1 MAGIADFL
9 DSLIGGFDLI
19 CYSLAI
25 GSLFW
30 GLFVLRPWHSPRQF
44 PTDLRHTHR
53 PWQYQDGYSTLLL
66 QKTIALIYKGAF
78 WLSAAQ
84 LFKIILKVWL
94 MTAVLER
101 SPFPEFAETTQ
112 FIGGIV
118 RMTLTL
124 FLATYCYRYLSKNPF
139 SKQHWIIATIV
150 ALPMIISGAWLVHG
164 AGRFENQYLL
174 MTLTVIHQLAAAAWI
189 GGVFQLV
196 NLWLLRNRNQITAG
210 LWPLLLKRFSMFGI
224 ASVTMILISG
234 LPIAWQYIDSWNGL
248 IGTGYGNLLL
258 VKITLLAIALGFAW
272 LNKSAVL
279 EFGFSGNNHAL
290 NNRVPYYIEAETFI
304 LITLLFTAASLA
316 SQPPAIDIPSLTAS
330 WQEVL
335 GTFRPQIPMTN
346 SPTHTALIAG
356 EAGRVAIVGQ
366 VPSLAATEWS
376 NYNHNIAGIFL
387 TVMSFFAMLSYVRK
401 PGFEHFKY
409 WPLGFVGLGIF
420 LFFRSDAESWPLGPI
435 GFWDS
440 TFNNGEVLQHRIATL
455 LVFVLGIMELSARI
469 TKNPNSKLP
478 FVFPL
483 LAAFGGLM
491 LLTHSHVGFQAKS
504 AFLIQVGHTTMGIFS
519 LILACGRW
527 LELKLDNP
535 SKDITRD
542 GVYAASLSGTGAA
555 ITRDGVY
562 AASLSGTG
570 AAIVKDGGNIDDYRE
585 QAWQPSLAVSKI
597 AGFISVA
604 ALFQIGIILMFYRE
618 PLY

>member
-19 CYSLAI
+19 CYSLTI
-25 GSLFW
+25 GGLFW
-30 GLFVLRPWHSPRQF
+30 GLFVLRPWNKQN
-44 PTDLRHTHR
+44 
-53 PWQYQDGYSTLLL
+53 GYNAELL
-66 QKTIALIYKGAF
+66 QRTIALIYKGGFLLA
-78 WLSAAQ
+78 AAQ
-84 LFKIILKVWL
+84 LFKIILKIWL
-94 MTAVLER
+94 MTALLER
-101 SPFPEFAETTQ
+101 WPFPEFAGTTQ
-112 FIGGIV
+112 FIGGII
-118 RMTLTL
+118 RTLLTV
-124 FLATYCYRYLSKNPF
+124 FLAGYCYQYLSKNPA
-139 SKQHWIIATIV
+139 SKAHWIMAAAV
-150 ALPMIISGAWLVHG
+150 ALPMIISGAWLVHA
-164 AGRFENQYLL
+164 AGRFENQFVL
-174 MTLTVIHQLAAAAWI
+174 MSLTVIHQLAAAAWI
-189 GGVFQLV
+189 GGIFQLV
-196 NLWLLRNRNQITAG
+196 NLWLLRQKNQVAAE
-210 LWPLLLKRFSMFGI
+210 LWPLMLRRFSKFGI
-224 ASVTMILISG
+224 ASVAMILISG
-234 LPIAWQYIDSWNGL
+234 VPIALQYIDTWNGL
-248 IGTGYGNLLL
+248 VGTGYGNLLM

-279 EFGFSGNNHAL
+279 EYGISGNPYAL
-290 NNRVPYYIEAETFI
+290 NNRVPYYIEAETFV

-316 SQPPAIDIPSLTAS
+316 SQPPAIDISTLTAS

-335 GTFRPQIPMTN
+335 NTFNPQIPQTS
-346 SPTHTALIAG
+346 SPSHVALIAG
-356 EAGRVAIVGQ
+356 EAGRVAIIDQ
-366 VPSLAATEWS
+366 VPSMAATEWS

-387 TVMSFFAMLSYVRK
+387 TTMSFFAMLSYIKQLPSFLSVFDKFLPLTR
-401 PGFEHFKY
+401 Y

-435 GFWDS
+435 SFWDS

-455 LVFVLGIMELSARI
+455 LVFVLGLFELSARM

-527 LELKLDNP
+527 LELKLDRP
-535 SKDITRD
+535 GKDF
-542 GVYAASLSGTGAA
+542 
-555 ITRDGVY
+555 
-562 AASLSGTG
+562 
-570 AAIVKDGGNIDDYRE
+570 
-585 QAWQPSLAVSKI
+585 

>member
-19 CYSLAI
+19 CYSLTI
-25 GSLFW
+25 GGLFW
-30 GLFVLRPWHSPRQF
+30 GLFVLRPWNNQN
-44 PTDLRHTHR
+44 
-53 PWQYQDGYSTLLL
+53 GYNAELL
-66 QKTIALIYKGAF
+66 QRTIALIYKGGFLLA
-78 WLSAAQ
+78 AAQ
-84 LFKIILKVWL
+84 LFKIILKIWL

-101 SPFPEFAETTQ
+101 WPFPEFAGTTQ
-112 FIGGIV
+112 FIGGII
-118 RMTLTL
+118 RTLLTV
-124 FLATYCYRYLSKNPF
+124 FLAGYCYQYLSKNPA
-139 SKQHWIIATIV
+139 SKAHWTMAAV
-150 ALPMIISGAWLVHG
+150 MALPMIISGAWLVHA
-164 AGRFENQYLL
+164 AGRFDNQFVL
-174 MTLTVIHQLAAAAWI
+174 MSLTVIHQLAAAAWI
-189 GGVFQLV
+189 GGIFQLV
-196 NLWLLRNRNQITAG
+196 NLWLLRQNNQVAAE
-210 LWPLLLKRFSMFGI
+210 LWPLMLRRFSKFGI
-224 ASVTMILISG
+224 ASVAMILVSG
-234 LPIAWQYIDSWNGL
+234 VPIALQYIDTWNGL
-248 IGTGYGNLLL
+248 VGTGYGNLLM

-279 EFGFSGNNHAL
+279 EYGISGNPYAL
-290 NNRVPYYIEAETFI
+290 NNRVPYYIEAETFV

-316 SQPPAIDIPSLTAS
+316 SQPPAIDISALTAS
-330 WQEVL
+330 WHEVL
-335 GTFRPQIPMTN
+335 NTFNPQIPQTS
-346 SPTHTALIAG
+346 SPSHVALIAG
-356 EAGRVAIVGQ
+356 EAGRVAIIDQ
-366 VPSLAATEWS
+366 VPSMAATEWS

-387 TVMSFFAMLSYVRK
+387 TTMSFFAMLSYIK
-401 PGFEHFKY
+401 HLPSFFSAFEKYLPLTRY

-435 GFWDS
+435 SFWDS

-455 LVFVLGIMELSARI
+455 LVFVLGLFELSARM

-527 LELKLDNP
+527 LELKLDRP
-535 SKDITRD
+535 GKDF
-542 GVYAASLSGTGAA
+542 
-555 ITRDGVY
+555 
-562 AASLSGTG
+562 
-570 AAIVKDGGNIDDYRE
+570 
-585 QAWQPSLAVSKI
+585 

>member
-19 CYSLAI
+19 CFSLAL

-30 GLFVLRPWHSPRQF
+30 GLFVLRPW
-44 PTDLRHTHR
+44 
-53 PWQYQDGYSTLLL
+53 QYRDEYSALLL
-66 QKTIALIYKGAF
+66 QKTITLIYKGGF
-78 WLSAAQ
+78 WLAAAQ

-101 SPFPEFAETTQ
+101 WPFPEFAATTQ
-112 FIGGIV
+112 FIGGII
-118 RMTLTL
+118 RTLLTVV
-124 FLATYCYRYLSKNPF
+124 LAAYCYRYLRKNPF
-139 SKQHWIIATIV
+139 SKQHWISAAIV
-150 ALPMIISGAWLVHG
+150 ALPMLISGAWLVHG
-164 AGRFENQYLL
+164 AGRFENQLLL
-174 MTLTVIHQLAAAAWI
+174 MSLTVVHQLAAAAWI

-196 NLWLLRNRNQITAG
+196 NLWFLRNSNRIPAE
-210 LWPLLLKRFSMFGI
+210 LWPLLLKRFSKLGI
-224 ASVTMILISG
+224 ASVAMILISG
-234 LPIAWQYIDSWNGL
+234 LPIALQYIDTWNGL
-248 IGTGYGNLLL
+248 IGTGYGNLLM
-258 VKITLLAIALGFAW
+258 VKITLMTLALGFAW
-272 LNKSAVL
+272 LNKSAVA
-279 EFGFSGNNHAL
+279 EFGVSGNNHAL
-290 NNRVPYYIEAETFI
+290 NNRVPYYVEAETFV
-304 LITLLFTAASLA
+304 LVTLLFTAASLA
-316 SQPPAIDIPSLTAS
+316 SQPPAIDIASLTAT

-335 GTFRPQIPMTN
+335 GTFTPQMPQTS

-366 VPSLAATEWS
+366 VPSPAATEWS
-376 NYNHNIAGIFL
+376 NYNHNISGIFL
-387 TVMSFFAMLSYVRK
+387 TLMSFFAMLSYVKK
-401 PGFEHFKY
+401 PGFKHFKY

-420 LFFRSDAESWPLGPI
+420 LFFRSDAETWPLGPI
-435 GFWDS
+435 GFWES

-455 LVFVLGIMELSARI
+455 LVFVLGVMELCARI

-527 LELKLDNP
+527 LELKLDRP
-535 SKDITRD
+535 GKDIAKD
-542 GVYAASLSGTGAA
+542 GAYTASLPGAGGR
-555 ITRDGVY
+555 IG
-562 AASLSGTG
+562 SLPVATLP
-570 AAIVKDGGNIDDYRE
+570 
-585 QAWQPSLAVSKI
+585 PSLAVAKI

-604 ALFQIGIILMFYRE
+604 ALFQIGIILMFYRARQ
-618 PLY
+618 

>member
-19 CYSLAI
+19 CYSLTI
-25 GSLFW
+25 GGLFW
-30 GLFVLRPWHSPRQF
+30 GLFVLRPWNNQN
-44 PTDLRHTHR
+44 
-53 PWQYQDGYSTLLL
+53 GYNAELL
-66 QKTIALIYKGAF
+66 QRTIALIYKGGFLLA
-78 WLSAAQ
+78 AAQ

-101 SPFPEFAETTQ
+101 WPFPEFAGTTQ
-112 FIGGIV
+112 FIGGII
-118 RMTLTL
+118 RTLLTV
-124 FLATYCYRYLSKNPF
+124 FLAGYCYQYLSKNPT
-139 SKQHWIIATIV
+139 SKAHWTIAAVV
-150 ALPMIISGAWLVHG
+150 ALPMIISGAWLVHA
-164 AGRFENQYLL
+164 AGRFENQFVL
-174 MTLTVIHQLAAAAWI
+174 MSLTVIHQLAAAAWI
-189 GGVFQLV
+189 GGIFQLV
-196 NLWLLRNRNQITAG
+196 NLWLLRQKNQVAAE
-210 LWPLLLKRFSMFGI
+210 LWPLMLRRFSRFGI
-224 ASVTMILISG
+224 ASVAMILISG
-234 LPIAWQYIDSWNGL
+234 VPIALQYIDTWNGL
-248 IGTGYGNLLL
+248 VGTGYGNLLM

-279 EFGFSGNNHAL
+279 EYGISGNPYAL
-290 NNRVPYYIEAETFI
+290 NNRVPYYIEAETFV

-316 SQPPAIDIPSLTAS
+316 SQPPAIDISALTAS
-330 WQEVL
+330 WHEVL
-335 GTFRPQIPMTN
+335 NTFNPQIPQTS
-346 SPTHTALIAG
+346 SPSHVALIAG
-356 EAGRVAIVGQ
+356 EAGRVAIIDQ
-366 VPSLAATEWS
+366 VPSMAATEWS

-387 TVMSFFAMLSYVRK
+387 TTMSFFAMLSYIKHLPSFFSAFDKYLPLTR
-401 PGFEHFKY
+401 Y

-435 GFWDS
+435 SFWDS

-455 LVFVLGIMELSARI
+455 LVFVLGLFELSARM
-469 TKNPNSKLP
+469 TQNPNSKLP

-527 LELKLDNP
+527 LELKLDRP
-535 SKDITRD
+535 GKDF
-542 GVYAASLSGTGAA
+542 
-555 ITRDGVY
+555 
-562 AASLSGTG
+562 
-570 AAIVKDGGNIDDYRE
+570 
-585 QAWQPSLAVSKI
+585 